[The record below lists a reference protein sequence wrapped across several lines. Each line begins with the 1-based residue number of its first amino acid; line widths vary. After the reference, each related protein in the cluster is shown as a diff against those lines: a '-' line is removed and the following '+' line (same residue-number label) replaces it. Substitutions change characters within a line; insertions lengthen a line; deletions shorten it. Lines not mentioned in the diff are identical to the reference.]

1 MTSYPKKEHEV
12 EPITHK
18 ELEEALEKQEL
29 RIEKYFDAKLA
40 PLVETLKFHK
50 TTLFGRKGS
59 NGIVGAVKILN
70 WGYGL
75 GAAGLGAMMTK
86 IFIL

>member
-1 MTSYPKKEHEV
+1 V

-18 ELEEALEKQEL
+18 DLEDALEKQEKRL
-29 RIEKYFDAKLA
+29 EKYFDAKLA
-40 PLVETLKFHK
+40 PMVETLTFHK
-50 TTLFGRKGS
+50 KTLYGMKGS
-59 NGIVGAVKILN
+59 NGLVGIVKVLK

-75 GAAGLGAMMTK
+75 YAVGLGVLIHK

>member
-1 MTSYPKKEHEV
+1 V
-12 EPITHK
+12 ESITRK
-18 ELEEALEKQEL
+18 DLDDALEKQEI

-40 PLVETLKFHK
+40 PAIETLKFHK

-59 NGIVGAVKILN
+59 NGMVGTVKILK
-70 WGYGL
+70 WSYGL

>member
-1 MTSYPKKEHEV
+1 M

-18 ELEEALEKQEL
+18 DLEEALEKQEK

-40 PLVETLKFHK
+40 PMVETLKFHK
-50 TTLFGRKGS
+50 KTLLGLKGS
-59 NGIVGAVKILN
+59 NGLVGAVKVLK

-75 GAAGLGAMMTK
+75 GAGCIGAMITK
-86 IFIL
+86 VFIL

>member
-1 MTSYPKKEHEV
+1 V
-12 EPITHK
+12 EPITRK
-18 ELEEALEKQEL
+18 DLDEALEKQEKS
-29 RIEKYFDAKLA
+29 IEKYFDAKLA
-40 PLVETLKFHK
+40 PIIETMKFHK

-75 GAAGLGAMMTK
+75 GAGCIGAMITK
-86 IFIL
+86 VFIL

>member
-1 MTSYPKKEHEV
+1 V

-18 ELEEALEKQEL
+18 DLADALEKQEKS
-29 RIEKYFDAKLA
+29 IEKYFDAKLA
-40 PLVETLKFHK
+40 PIIETMKFHK
-50 TTLFGRKGS
+50 KTLYGLKGS
-59 NGIVGAVKILN
+59 NGLVGGVKVLK